1 VRYWVANTD
10 SSWVSYL
17 TSVAPI
23 DEVNFWQPN
32 NVRPITLPEGAP
44 WLFKLHVRSG
54 GVIVGGARF
63 AHYSN
68 LTPQLAWT
76 LSVSPTA
83 RPPTTNSFDSFAA
96 IARGPLIL

>member
-1 VRYWVANTD
+1 MRYWVANTD

-17 TSVAPI
+17 ASVAPI

-44 WLFKLHVRSG
+44 WLFKLHVRNG

-63 AHYSN
+63 AHYST
-68 LTPQLAWT
+68 LTLKLAWDEALDVMST
-76 LSVSPTA
+76 LQKSLTAPT
-83 RPPTTNSFDSFAA
+83 D
-96 IARGPLIL
+96 